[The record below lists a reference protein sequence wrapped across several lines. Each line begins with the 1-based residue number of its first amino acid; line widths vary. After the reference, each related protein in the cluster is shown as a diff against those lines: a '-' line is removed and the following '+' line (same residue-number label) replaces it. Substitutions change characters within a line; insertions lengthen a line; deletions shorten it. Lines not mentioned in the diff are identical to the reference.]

1 MSEDLSRYYALLKD
15 SNRRRIVEL
24 LGDYGKM
31 GFKELKQN
39 LGLGVGT
46 VYYHLDMLSDF
57 VAQDKEKKYY
67 LNDNGRLLF
76 QLLKSGSL
84 SPTIEV
90 KGAFTPKIGKW
101 LFLSPVFSKTVRPLR
116 ILPFS
121 IFILFLG
128 AYGCALMYLDPML
141 FFYFPFSVYEFS
153 TIMTLFI
160 FNWFALFLVSDF
172 LIFLF
177 YRRLGNDLQLFVCVC
192 IASFPMGLFPYI
204 YMFFP
209 YEVVRYVLFL
219 LQLWSVLLLTSAFC
233 FGKGLRLDKA
243 FVISLFILYLNFVAL
258 MILGRFP

>member
-15 SNRRRIVEL
+15 PNRRRIVEL

-57 VAQDKEKKYY
+57 VVQDKQKKYC

-84 SPTIEV
+84 SPTVEV
-90 KGAFTPKIGKW
+90 KGAFFPKIGKW
-101 LFLSPVFSKTVRPLR
+101 LFLSPIFSRTVRPLR
-116 ILPFS
+116 LLPLS
-121 IFILFLG
+121 MFILFLG
-128 AYGCALMYLDPML
+128 GFGCALMYLDPLL
-141 FFYFPFSVYEFS
+141 FFYFPFSAYDFF

-160 FNWFALFLVSDF
+160 FNWFALFLFSDF

-177 YRRLGNDLQLFVCVC
+177 YRRAGNDLQLFVCVC
-192 IASFPMGLFPYI
+192 IASFPLVLFPYI
-204 YMFFP
+204 YMFVS
-209 YEVVRYVLFL
+209 YEVVRYMLFL

-243 FVISLFILYLNFVAL
+243 FLISFSILYLNFVL
-258 MILGRFP
+258 LVILGRFP